1 MVSSTRYKA
10 KRFFQKGTG
19 RRLCMKI
26 LNFSDASF
34 VLKTRRL
41 PVGRA
46 KGVRDA
52 LSINPHLSGWLKKQ
66 PRTLLRLVD
75 ALLRLSTGPFCR
87 GLLVGVVIDKGSPG
101 LLRLWAR
108 NCPASVL

>member
-1 MVSSTRYKA
+1 
-10 KRFFQKGTG
+10 
-19 RRLCMKI
+19 MKI

-87 GLLVGVVIDKGSPG
+87 GLLVGVVI
-101 LLRLWAR
+101 
-108 NCPASVL
+108 V

>member
-1 MVSSTRYKA
+1 M
-10 KRFFQKGTG
+10 
-19 RRLCMKI
+19 
-26 LNFSDASF
+26 
-34 VLKTRRL
+34 
-41 PVGRA
+41 GRA

-87 GLLVGVVIDKGSPG
+87 GLLVGVVI
-101 LLRLWAR
+101 
-108 NCPASVL
+108 V